1 MDEDLQFFAML
12 ETEEVGVGLFRAVL
26 VMGADDGSPD
36 GVLRVPLAGEHPT
49 AEDAV
54 AAAKRAIKAMAGGLG

>member
-1 MDEDLQFFAML
+1 MDENLQYFATL
-12 ETEEVGVGLFRAVL
+12 ETEEVAVGLFRAVL
-26 VMGADDGSPD
+26 VMGADGSPD

-54 AAAKRAIKAMAGGLG
+54 AAAKMAIKAMAGGLG